1 MTESSREGGQL
12 VTERSIEE
20 IILELTLNMSQCL
33 SEGYEKDCLAGAD
46 VRAGREL
53 LEMKLLQ
60 WAVTQDLTGLPFT
73 LC

>member
-12 VTERSIEE
+12 VTARSIEE
-20 IILELTLNMSQCL
+20 IILELTLNMGQCL

-46 VRAGREL
+46 VRADREL